1 MVYISLN
8 CVSFQIEIMSEYCQ
22 EDRSPIEYSLEN
34 TLRHQTNV
42 KPKYERAKRF
52 PHRKPSKDSKK
63 RYSIDDMRLNA
74 SAIR

>member
-1 MVYISLN
+1 
-8 CVSFQIEIMSEYCQ
+8 MSEYCQ
-22 EDRSPIEYSLEN
+22 KDKFQQEQSLEN

-63 RYSIDDMRLNA
+63 RYSIDDLRLNA
-74 SAIR
+74 SSVR